1 MKLISRLFT
10 YLQVKY
16 KELIIYI
23 IFYITNT
30 SYTQFDPLTSER
42 IQFLVVLFVTHV
54 IEKRFKV
61 LRWSPLFHIYNKQRH
76 NVN

>member
-23 IFYITNT
+23 IFYKTNT
-30 SYTQFDPLTSER
+30 SYTQFDPSER

-61 LRWSPLFHIYNKQRH
+61 LR
-76 NVN
+76 